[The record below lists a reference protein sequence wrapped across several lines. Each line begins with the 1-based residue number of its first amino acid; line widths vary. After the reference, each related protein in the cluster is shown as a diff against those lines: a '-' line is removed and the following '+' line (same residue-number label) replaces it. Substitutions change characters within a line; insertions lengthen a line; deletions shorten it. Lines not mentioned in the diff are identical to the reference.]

1 MGRKGQLTIIAIA
14 AMAALIFAL
23 PSAIAEGTMQYE
35 FLMIVMLLI
44 AAIVILI
51 SMIK

>member
-1 MGRKGQLTIIAIA
+1 MGRNAKLTIIAIA
-14 AMAALIFAL
+14 TMAALIFAL
-23 PSAIAEGTMQYE
+23 PSAIAEGTMQYA